1 MLRASSLGHFLDN
14 CLMPDMTSK
23 KKKKA
28 PSLTEFWKVSDDKP
42 GYFFKY

>member
-23 KKKKA
+23 KKKA